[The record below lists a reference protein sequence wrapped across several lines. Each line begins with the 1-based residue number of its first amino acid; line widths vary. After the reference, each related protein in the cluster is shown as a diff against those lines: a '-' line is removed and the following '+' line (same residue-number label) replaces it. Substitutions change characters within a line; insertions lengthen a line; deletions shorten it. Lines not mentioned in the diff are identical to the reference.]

1 MESVINFL
9 EVITVLLDEKHPF
22 PARFLH
28 RFSDLSP
35 VEVKELKTI
44 WKEIEPQRRGALLT
58 DLEEI
63 NDKDTLVNFESV
75 ALLGLK
81 EEDPIV
87 RGTAIRLLEKT
98 EDRKVIPLLIALMHT
113 DPDEKVR
120 AEAAFALG
128 NFVLEGELD
137 KIPDKVYDDM
147 MIHLLAVINGMDA
160 PLVRRRALEAASYSC
175 REEIPELIQKAYA
188 EKGKEWLVTALFS
201 MGRSADPQWEK
212 EILKHLNAKDEDV
225 QLEAIQAVGEI
236 ELKSAHQPLLEMLET
251 GVEDE
256 DLRNAIIWSLSRIGG
271 EDARPVIEKMLEESR
286 DDEESEFLQEAL
298 DNLAFTEDMPIKEI
312 LEIKPPQKKDLDHII
327 RLEDEIEEEDDLPED
342 DDA

>member
-9 EVITVLLDEKHPF
+9 EVITALLDEEHPF

-28 RFSDLSP
+28 RFSDLSLA
-35 VEVKELKTI
+35 EAKDLKAI
-44 WKEIEPQRRGALLT
+44 WPEIDPLRRGALLT

-75 ALLGLK
+75 GLLGLK
-81 EEDPIV
+81 EADPIV
-87 RGTAIRLLEKT
+87 RGTAIRLLENT
-98 EDRKVIPLLIALMHT
+98 DDRKVIPLFIALMHT

-128 NFVLEGELD
+128 NYVLEGELD
-137 KIPDKVYDDM
+137 KIPDKTYDDM
-147 MIHLLAVINGMDA
+147 MVHLMAVINGIDA

-175 REEIPELIQKAYA
+175 REEIPSLIQKAYN
-188 EKGKEWLVTALFS
+188 EKGKEWLITELFS

-212 EILKHLNAKDEDV
+212 EVLNHLKSKNVDV
-225 QLEAIQAVGEI
+225 QIEAIQAVGEI
-236 ELKSAHQPLLEMLET
+236 ELRSASQPLLEMLENS
-251 GVEDE
+251 VEDE
-256 DLRNAIIWSLSRIGG
+256 DLKNAVIWSLSKIGG
-271 EDARPVIEKMLEESR
+271 EGVRPTLEKMLEEAP
-286 DDEESEFLQEAL
+286 DDEEGEFLQEAL

-312 LEIKPPQKKDLDHII
+312 LEIKPPSKRDLDHII

-342 DDA
+342 DEE

>member
-9 EVITVLLDEKHPF
+9 EVITALLDEEHPF

-28 RFSDLSP
+28 RFSDLSL
-35 VEVKELKTI
+35 VEAKDLKAI
-44 WKEIEPQRRGALLT
+44 WKEIDPVRRGTLLT

-81 EEDPIV
+81 EVDPIA
-87 RGTAIRLLEKT
+87 RGTAIRLLENT
-98 EDRKVIPLLIALMHT
+98 DDRKVIPLFIALMHT

-128 NFVLEGELD
+128 NYVLKGELD
-137 KIPDKVYDDM
+137 KVPDKVYDDM
-147 MIHLLAVINGMDA
+147 MVHLLAVINGIDA

-175 REEIPELIQKAYA
+175 REEIPSLIQKAYA

-212 EILKHLNAKDEDV
+212 EVLHHLNSKDEDV
-225 QLEAIQAVGEI
+225 QIEAIQAVGEI
-236 ELKSAHQPLLEMLET
+236 ELKSASQPLLEKLEN

-256 DLRNAIIWSLSRIGG
+256 DLKNAIVWSLSKIGEEG
-271 EDARPVIEKMLEESR
+271 VRPTIEKMLEEASN
-286 DDEESEFLQEAL
+286 DEEGEFLQEAL

-312 LEIKPPQKKDLDHII
+312 LEIKPPHKKDLDHII

-342 DDA
+342 DDS